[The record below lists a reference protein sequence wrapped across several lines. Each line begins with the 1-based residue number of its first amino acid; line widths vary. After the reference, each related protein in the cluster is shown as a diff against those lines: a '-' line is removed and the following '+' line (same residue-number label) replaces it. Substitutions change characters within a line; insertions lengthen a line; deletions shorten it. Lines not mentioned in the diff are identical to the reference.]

1 MATRDNIDLF
11 MEGEKMEKTKWGFEP
26 AFVEWL
32 EGVYKDLHRHPE
44 LGMDV
49 PWTTKYIRDEAAKL
63 GVLPEENGL
72 DVGAVFVIKGSQPG
86 PVLALRADCDALPI
100 EEAAPVEWKSQIPGK
115 MHACGH
121 DLNTTVMLGVL
132 KTVIEQKL
140 PEKMKGT
147 LKFFF
152 QPGEETLEG
161 AKALIE
167 HGALENPNVDIVLVS
182 HGDADL
188 HVGEVGVFR
197 EFSHANSDEF
207 RIELRG
213 KGGHGARPHQT
224 QDVIIAGSRIV
235 EAVQTIVSRELDAR
249 DAAVISVCEFHAG
262 TAMNIIPSVARLT
275 GTVRTLKKEV
285 QSLVMKRMKET
296 VDSVAALHGVDAQ
309 FEYLVGCPSCPI
321 DDTAEDL
328 IRAAAGKALGTENV
342 KELKTR
348 MGGEDFAF
356 YAQLRQ
362 AGTMRLGI
370 TPQGE
375 TRRPSTHSPLFRPDL
390 EALQAGAAVFVQ
402 LVKDYLL

>member
-1 MATRDNIDLF
+1 MSGAQNRFDL
-11 MEGEKMEKTKWGFEP
+11 

-32 EGVYKDLHRHPE
+32 EGIYKDLHRHPE

-49 PWTTKYIRDEAAKL
+49 PWTTKYVRDRAAELGLEAEK
-63 GVLPEENGL
+63 NGL
-72 DVGAVFVIKGSQPG
+72 DVGAVFVIKGTQPG
-86 PVLALRADCDALPI
+86 PTLALRADMDALPI
-100 EEAAPVEWKSQIPGK
+100 EEAAPVAWKSEIPGR

-132 KTVIEQKL
+132 RCVMEQKL
-140 PEKMKGT
+140 AEKMRGN
-147 LKFFF
+147 LKFIF

-161 AKALIE
+161 AKALIAA
-167 HGALENPNVDIVLVS
+167 GALENPSVDVILVS

-207 RIELRG
+207 RIKLCG

-224 QDVIIAGSRIV
+224 QDVIVAGSRIV
-235 EAVQTIVSRELDAR
+235 EAFQTIVSRELDAR
-249 DAAVISVCEFHAG
+249 EATVISVCEFHAG
-262 TAMNIIPSVARLT
+262 TAMNIIPAVAKLT

-285 QSLVMKRMKET
+285 QAHVMKRMKDT
-296 VDSVAALHGVDAQ
+296 VDALAALHGVEAK
-309 FEYLVGCPSCPI
+309 FEFLVGCPSCPI
-321 DDTAEDL
+321 DNAAENL
-328 IRAAAGKALGTENV
+328 IREAAGKTLGAENV

-356 YAQLRQ
+356 YAQFRP

-375 TRRPSTHSPLFRPDL
+375 THRPSTHSPLFRPDL
-390 EALQAGAAVFVQ
+390 EALQAGTAVFVQ

>member
-1 MATRDNIDLF
+1 MADS
-11 MEGEKMEKTKWGFEP
+11 KWNFDSS
-26 AFVEWL
+26 FVEWL

-44 LGMDV
+44 LGMNV
-49 PWTTKYIRDEAAKL
+49 PWTTKYVRDRAAEM
-63 GVLPEENGL
+63 GMQPVPNGL
-72 DVGAVFVIKGSQPG
+72 DVGAVFVIKGALPG
-86 PVLALRADCDALPI
+86 PTLALRADCDALPL
-100 EEAAPVEWKSQIPGK
+100 EEAAPVAWKSEIPGC

-132 KTVIEQKL
+132 RRAVEQNL
-140 PEKMKGT
+140 AEKMKGT
-147 LKFFF
+147 LKFVF

-161 AKALIE
+161 AKAMIE
-167 HGALENPNVDIVLVS
+167 AGALENPNVDVILVS

-207 RIELRG
+207 RVTLNG

-224 QDVIIAGSRIV
+224 QDVIVAGSRIV
-235 EAVQTIVSRELDAR
+235 EALQTIVSREIDAR

-262 TAMNIIPSVARLT
+262 TAMNIIPSVAKLT
-275 GTVRTLKKEV
+275 GTVRTLKKDV
-285 QSLVMKRMKET
+285 QSLVMERMKET
-296 VDSVAALHGVDAQ
+296 VDAVAALHGVEAK

-321 DDTAEDL
+321 DDAAENL
-328 IRAAAGKALGTENV
+328 IRAAAGKVLGAENV

-356 YAQLRQ
+356 YAQLRP

-375 TRRPSTHSPLFRPDL
+375 VRRPSTHSPLFRPDL
-390 EALQAGAAVFVQ
+390 EALQVGVAVFDR
-402 LVKDYLL
+402 LVKDYLVDSK